1 MELRHVDSTNDAIT
15 PIDITNNY
23 LNWDSSNFLM
33 NTTIQVILS
42 ILKCFVI
49 KWKDVQVLVN

>member
-1 MELRHVDSTNDAIT
+1 VDSTNDAIT